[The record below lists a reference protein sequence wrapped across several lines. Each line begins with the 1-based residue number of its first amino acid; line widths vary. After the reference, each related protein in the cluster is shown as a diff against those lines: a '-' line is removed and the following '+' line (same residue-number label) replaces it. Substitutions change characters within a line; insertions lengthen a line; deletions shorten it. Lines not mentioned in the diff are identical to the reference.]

1 MEEKKS
7 YRRLMHLTS
16 LNKIT
21 IGVFVTISVLMFLLL
36 AFNNLN
42 NIEAEK
48 DAAVSF
54 EKMIDFLQS
63 GDYFEA
69 IEIAEKLQE
78 KESEIYKKHQKL
90 KDELRTHIESFNFNN
105 KVNLVLGYHNQ
116 LDFREDDYGL
126 KRKIS
131 DKLAIALLEKG
142 STDRL
147 PEIIKEISE
156 ESV

>member
-1 MEEKKS
+1 MTQLRKFEQDAIVNTIAKNVNTK
-7 YRRLMHLTS
+7 R
-16 LNKIT
+16 KIKAKQL
-21 IGVFVTISVLMFLLL
+21 VSKRDYLSFQKQ
-36 AFNNLN
+36 
-42 NIEAEK
+42 IEA
-48 DAAVSF
+48 
-54 EKMIDFLQS
+54 I
-63 GDYFEA
+63 
-69 IEIAEKLQE
+69 EKLQE